1 MTKKVLGRGLS
12 ALIAEV
18 PDNHQTQAQNSVS
31 PADRDTLF
39 VEIPIEFIEANPFQ
53 PRSEFN
59 VDELT
64 ALAESIQRVGI
75 IQPITVRRIS
85 PTQYQIISGE
95 RRYRAAKIAGE
106 ATIPAYIREINDE
119 GSLEMALEENLKRVD
134 LNAIEIA
141 LSFQRFMDECGYTQ
155 EKLSERVGMN
165 RSTIANYLRLL
176 KLPAEVQS
184 GIIEKLITMG
194 HARCLISLED
204 AATQIELA
212 KKIAKNQLSVR
223 QVEQW
228 VKKILEPKTRLS
240 EDPTDESI
248 AAGTA
253 EEEDFDMD
261 KYADLMVEFSEK
273 LEKVFQSKVQIK
285 SNPHGGAKISLDV
298 NSAETVRQIID
309 QLKMIT
315 IGA

>member
-12 ALIAEV
+12 SLIAEV
-18 PDNHQTQAQNSVS
+18 PDNHTTQVQVQNVQSDEN
-31 PADRDTLF
+31 ALF
-39 VEIPIEFIEANPFQ
+39 VEIPIELIEANPYQ

-59 VDELT
+59 PEELT

-85 PTQYQIISGE
+85 PNQYQIISGE

-106 ATIPAYIREINDE
+106 ATIPSYIREINDE

-184 GIIEKLITMG
+184 GIVEKLISMG
-194 HARCLISLED
+194 HARCLIGID
-204 AATQIELA
+204 NADVQIEIA
-212 KKIAKNQLSVR
+212 KKIAKEQLSVR
-223 QVEQW
+223 QVEQF
-228 VKKILEPKTRLS
+228 VKRLMEPKP
-240 EDPTDESI
+240 EKPEI
-248 AAGTA
+248 
-253 EEEDFDMD
+253 EPFDLE

-285 SNPHGGAKISLDV
+285 TNAQGGARISLDI
-298 NSAETVRQIID
+298 NNEEDVRNIID

>member
-12 ALIAEV
+12 SLIAEV
-18 PDNHQTQAQNSVS
+18 PDNRPSQTPEPSVS
-31 PADRDTLF
+31 SETNALF
-39 VEIPIEFIEANPFQ
+39 VEIPIEWIEANPYQ

-59 VDELT
+59 PEELT

-75 IQPITVRRIS
+75 IQPITVRRI
-85 PTQYQIISGE
+85 TANQYQIISGE

-106 ATIPAYIREINDE
+106 ATIPSYIREINDE

-165 RSTIANYLRLL
+165 RSTVANYLRLL
-176 KLPAEVQS
+176 KLPPEVQS
-184 GIIEKLITMG
+184 GIIEKLISMG
-194 HARCLISLED
+194 HARCLIGIEKAEL
-204 AATQIELA
+204 QIEIA
-212 KKIAKNQLSVR
+212 KKIAKEQLSVR
-223 QVEQW
+223 QVEQL
-228 VKKILEPKTRLS
+228 VKKILEPKPEKTDTS
-240 EDPTDESI
+240 EETEPVDIE
-248 AAGTA
+248 
-253 EEEDFDMD
+253 

-273 LEKVFQSKVQIK
+273 LEKVFHSKVQIK
-285 SNPHGGAKISLDV
+285 PNVQGGAKISLDV
-298 NSAETVRQIID
+298 EDEETVRNIID

>member
-12 ALIAEV
+12 SLIAEV
-18 PDNHQTQAQNSVS
+18 PDNHPTQIQVQNVLSDEN
-31 PADRDTLF
+31 ALF
-39 VEIPIEFIEANPFQ
+39 VEIPIELIEANPYQ

-59 VDELT
+59 PEELT

-85 PTQYQIISGE
+85 STQYQIISGE

-106 ATIPAYIREINDE
+106 ATIPSYIREIDDE

-184 GIIEKLITMG
+184 GIIEKLISMG
-194 HARCLISLED
+194 HARCLIGIDNED
-204 AATQIELA
+204 IQIEIA
-212 KKIAKNQLSVR
+212 KKIAREQLSVR
-223 QVEQW
+223 QVEQL
-228 VKKILEPKTRLS
+228 VKKLLEPKP
-240 EDPTDESI
+240 EKPEI
-248 AAGTA
+248 
-253 EEEDFDMD
+253 EPFDME

-285 SNPHGGAKISLDV
+285 TNAQGGARISLDI
-298 NSAETVRQIID
+298 NNEDAVRNIID

>member
-12 ALIAEV
+12 SLIAEV
-18 PDNHQTQAQNSVS
+18 PDNHQTHVQAQNVQSDEN
-31 PADRDTLF
+31 ALF
-39 VEIPIEFIEANPFQ
+39 VEIPIELIEANPYQ

-59 VDELT
+59 PEELT

-106 ATIPAYIREINDE
+106 ATIPSYIREINDE

-165 RSTIANYLRLL
+165 RSTVANYLRLL
-176 KLPAEVQS
+176 KLPPEVQS
-184 GIIEKLITMG
+184 GIIEKLISMG
-194 HARCLISLED
+194 HARCLIGIDQPEI
-204 AATQIELA
+204 QIEIA
-212 KKIAKNQLSVR
+212 KKIAKEQLSVR
-223 QVEQW
+223 QVEQL
-228 VKKILEPKTRLS
+228 VKKLLDPKPEKPEEPAEIEPFDLEQ
-240 EDPTDESI
+240 
-248 AAGTA
+248 
-253 EEEDFDMD
+253 
-261 KYADLMVEFSEK
+261 YADLMVEFSEK

-285 SNPHGGAKISLDV
+285 PNPQGGAKISMDV
-298 NSAETVRQIID
+298 YDEETVRKIID

>member
-12 ALIAEV
+12 SLIAEV
-18 PDNHQTQAQNSVS
+18 PDNHQTHVQAQNVQSDEN
-31 PADRDTLF
+31 ALF
-39 VEIPIEFIEANPFQ
+39 VEIPIELIEANPYQ

-59 VDELT
+59 PEELT

-95 RRYRAAKIAGE
+95 RRYSAAKIAGE
-106 ATIPAYIREINDE
+106 ATIPSYIREINDE

-165 RSTIANYLRLL
+165 RSTVANYLRLL
-176 KLPAEVQS
+176 KLPPEVQS
-184 GIIEKLITMG
+184 GIIEKLISMG
-194 HARCLISLED
+194 HARCLIGIDQPEI
-204 AATQIELA
+204 QIEIA
-212 KKIAKNQLSVR
+212 KKIAKEQLSVR
-223 QVEQW
+223 QVEQL
-228 VKKILEPKTRLS
+228 VKKLLDPKPEKPEEPAEIEPFDLEQ
-240 EDPTDESI
+240 
-248 AAGTA
+248 
-253 EEEDFDMD
+253 
-261 KYADLMVEFSEK
+261 YADLMVEFSEK

-285 SNPHGGAKISLDV
+285 PNPQGGAKISMDV
-298 NSAETVRQIID
+298 YDEETVRKIID